1 MPDRRRNAPHE
12 YQRRRIAEARDAMR
26 ATIGDGLRQRL
37 ETPQHLPLNIVSLLA
52 KITDQD
58 EQQLCWPRV
67 LRGSLEQH

>member
-1 MPDRRRNAPHE
+1 MPDRHRNAPHE

-26 ATIGDGLRQRL
+26 ATIGNGLRQRL
-37 ETPQHLPLNIVSLLA
+37 EAPQHLPLNIVSLLA

-67 LRGSLEQH
+67 LRGGVEQR